1 MQKILFLLAI
11 IGAVGI
17 EGLAQTKKH
26 FMVEGEEAC
35 EKVHFTLK
43 AASGTCEIR
52 TRSMGETPITIMGN
66 HNEEFI
72 SSDFGKQMDGETLH
86 AWLNLKDN
94 GNEGFGTKLSKIFG
108 KKTTDSENYW
118 NIYFTDFKPYDLDLN
133 YGVGKAYIDLSDIS
147 VENCHITS
155 GNAHVKVGYLSKLQN
170 RMDMDTFSVSV
181 DLGDVEIER
190 INLARA
196 KNILA
201 EVGFGSL
208 VLDFDEQSQVASD
221 IWARVGAGSLTIN
234 LPIEEVPVIVRM
246 KDTSYRKLKL
256 PEGFEKIRENVF
268 VSSSYSPEA
277 ENILTFNIDLSMG
290 SVIFTN
296 K

>member
-17 EGLAQTKKH
+17 EGQAQTKKH
-26 FMVEGEEAC
+26 FTVEGEQSC
-35 EKVHFTLK
+35 EKVQFTLN
-43 AASGTCEIR
+43 ASSGTCEIR
-52 TRSMGETPITIMGN
+52 TRSMGEMPINIMGN
-66 HNEEFI
+66 HNEEYI
-72 SSDFGKQMDGETLH
+72 TSDFGQEMEGETLH

-94 GNEGFGTKLSKIFG
+94 GKEDFSSKLSKIFG
-108 KKTTDSENYW
+108 KKTTDTENYW
-118 NIYFTDFKPYDLDLN
+118 NIYFTDFRPYTLDLN
-133 YGVGKAYIDLSDIS
+133 YGVGKAYIDLSDIA

-170 RMDMDTFSVSV
+170 KTDMDTFSVSV

-196 KNILA
+196 RNILA

-208 VLDFDEQSQVASD
+208 VLDFDDQSQVPSN

-234 LPIEEVPVIVRM
+234 LPIEDLPVIIRM

-256 PEGFEKIRENVF
+256 PAGFQMIRENVF
-268 VSSSYSPEA
+268 VSSSYSPDA
-277 ENILTFNIDLSMG
+277 ENMLTFNIDLSMG
-290 SVIFTN
+290 SVVFN
-296 K
+296 NN